1 VKVVIASD
9 HGGYQLKEELKAY
22 IAQLGHEVAD
32 YGTHSTDSVDYP
44 DFAFLVAEAVAAGAA
59 DRGIMIDGIGSASGI
74 VANKVPG
81 VRAAVCADTF
91 SAGMSR
97 AHNDANMLTL
107 GARVIGGGLAREIVR
122 VWLSTGFEGG
132 RHMRRVSKILDFEQR
147 YYGRRGDTGCTQ
159 PK

>member
-1 VKVVIASD
+1 MKVVIASD

-74 VANKVPG
+74 VANKVPFG
-81 VRAAVCADTF
+81 LLSARHVQRGHEPAQRRQHADPW
-91 SAGMSR
+91 SAGYRGRVGAGDRASVALYRVRGRKAHAQGIQDSR
-97 AHNDANMLTL
+97 L
-107 GARVIGGGLAREIVR
+107 
-122 VWLSTGFEGG
+122 
-132 RHMRRVSKILDFEQR
+132 
-147 YYGRRGDTGCTQ
+147 
-159 PK
+159 